1 MNFVVFRVIR
11 KNYQLISQKLHFP
24 RPNSSKLFLQNRHA
38 KLVLTDR
45 VHWSSATIR
54 VAPLYWTCG
63 RVAYLRV
70 AFPCHIASIMLEFCV
85 FNDVWLEKPAYKHWL
100 RKDGTSYRRLFAQCA
115 RRLLISLPWE
125 KEFLPVTARVSDF
138 QELKLASVEYSGLRW
153 R

>member
-100 RKDGTSYRRLFAQCA
+100 RKDGTSYRKAFCTMCKKTIDIAA
-115 RRLLISLPWE
+115 MGE
-125 KEFLPVTARVSDF
+125 GV
-138 QELKLASVEYSGLRW
+138 LASRSKGK
-153 R
+153 